1 VDFDAYLNAIRF
13 IDSLDP
19 SYPENSYVGWVYAM
33 RNTEF
38 VRPLIKIGMTTR
50 PPHDRAA
57 ELAGTG
63 VPGFFE
69 LLYFV
74 HVGDA
79 RAAEALAHQALARHR
94 YQSNREFFEVSIGQA
109 VSVLDQVAEHV
120 PLLRSQANKGSRNPR
135 SKPIPQAFG
144 VAVRECPHC
153 HKKNRVRVLAIAT
166 TPKCGSCGREM
177 PDR

>member
-1 VDFDAYLNAIRF
+1 MDFDAYLNAIRF
-13 IDSLDP
+13 IDALDR
-19 SYPENSYVGWVYAM
+19 SFPENAGVGWVYAM
-33 RNTEF
+33 RNAEF
-38 VRPLIKIGMTTR
+38 RRPLIKIGMTTR

-63 VPGFFE
+63 VPGLFE
-69 LLYFV
+69 LVYFV

-79 RAAEALAHQALARHR
+79 RAAESLAHQGLAKHR
-94 YQSNREFFEVSIGQA
+94 YQANREFFEVSIGQA

-144 VAVRECPHC
+144 VVVCACPHC
-153 HKKNRVRVLAIAT
+153 HKRNRVRVLAIAT
-166 TPKCGSCGREM
+166 TPKCGSCSRQM
-177 PDR
+177 PAL